1 MGRQNENFKKYQ
13 AMPKFLDTIISSFC
27 SVYIFKMSFKLY
39 SLLFCLTILKYFIT
53 IKGMST
59 SPYQLLTHLVE
70 CPSYIH
76 FVPIILLWTEFT
88 VSNYRLFFFLFVIK
102 QVQST
107 CHKHLSEE
115 SAYNSQI
122 LRQCKHITT
131 FNHYHC

>member
-59 SPYQLLTHLVE
+59 SPY
-70 CPSYIH
+70 
-76 FVPIILLWTEFT
+76 
-88 VSNYRLFFFLFVIK
+88 
-102 QVQST
+102 
-107 CHKHLSEE
+107 
-115 SAYNSQI
+115 
-122 LRQCKHITT
+122 
-131 FNHYHC
+131 